1 MKKGIISLY
10 PYVKQQKTHL
20 LVGPVWWAYLASS
33 VIGGDDPASSSVV
46 TRCYGRFFPGI
57 WKIPQGE
64 NEHKIS
70 LRTAREEAYM
80 NMTSTMGGLKMA
92 QF

>member
-1 MKKGIISLY
+1 MANKKRIRGLS
-10 PYVKQQKTHL
+10 
-20 LVGPVWWAYLASS
+20 GECAYLASG

-46 TRCYGRFFPGI
+46 TRCYGRFFLGI

-70 LRTAREEAYM
+70 LRTALRGR
-80 NMTSTMGGLKMA
+80 T
-92 QF
+92 